1 MDRNLFRRIKQH
13 AIDIVTGTENLP
25 WTGLYTA
32 RNLYTVLKLSDE
44 PLSREELAELMDLS
58 DQYVN
63 QIIMALKAGGV
74 RIQSIPMD
82 TKCGR
87 PKLKYAV
94 K

>member
-1 MDRNLFRRIKQH
+1 MDTNLYRRITQH
-13 AIDIVTGTENLP
+13 AIDIATGTENLP

-32 RNLYTVLKLSDE
+32 RNLYKLLEMSDE